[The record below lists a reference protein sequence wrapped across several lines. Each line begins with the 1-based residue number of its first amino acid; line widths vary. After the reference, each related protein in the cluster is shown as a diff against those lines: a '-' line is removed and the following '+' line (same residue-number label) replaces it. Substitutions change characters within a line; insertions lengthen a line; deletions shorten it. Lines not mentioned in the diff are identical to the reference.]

1 VRYQQPQG
9 PVQLVPKYGNAVL
22 GYAGGLGNNISS
34 LAPGSL
40 TTGIGASGI
49 ALVGT
54 GGGTGATV
62 VTKLPTTN
70 IFTLIAVV
78 DFAAL
83 GVNVSVLDYDTTS
96 PRCFQF
102 VKTAAN
108 AIQLIR
114 FDTAGNPYFATT
126 STAVTAANTSQT
138 IIARSNGAAMDV
150 WLNGGGR
157 ASAAISNTPLSLGQ
171 TLFLG
176 GGAGGAGNT
185 PTFQILNG
193 KLYGWAV
200 IPAALSDA
208 EIASISAN
216 PWQLF
221 VSPKVVRFAAAVGGV
236 TVAPSKGS
244 VALTGKIPAVT
255 RTASVVIAP
264 VKGAMALIGKL
275 PTLAQT
281 ANQVVAP
288 VKGSIAFTGKQATVF
303 QSASGTIQA
312 SKGALTY
319 AGKVP
324 ALLQTA
330 NVVLNPAKSLLS
342 YSGHVATIA
351 QTANQ
356 AIAPIKGALTYAGKL
371 PTVTQ
376 IAGANIAP
384 FGVSLSYAGKAPI
397 VTRTTS
403 QLFAPAK
410 GAIIYKG
417 YPPSILRSS
426 ALIASARRT
435 AKLTGRNFGAVLPAR
450 SISAA
455 LPSRNQTATYDPS
468 ET

>member
-1 VRYQQPQG
+1 VRYQQPQQVVG
-9 PVQLVPKYGNAVL
+9 ADPKWVAR
-22 GYAGGLGNNISS
+22 GLRSAYS
-34 LAPGSL
+34 LAPGVWSVNQV
-40 TTGIGASGI
+40 TGRTGG
-49 ALVGT
+49 ALVGSGVT
-54 GGGTGATV
+54 FVGG
-62 VTKLPTTN
+62 
-70 IFTLIAVV
+70 
-78 DFAAL
+78 AL
-83 GVNVSVLDYDTTS
+83 RTPGV
-96 PRCFQF
+96 
-102 VKTAAN
+102 A
-108 AIQLIR
+108 
-114 FDTAGNPYFATT
+114 
-126 STAVTAANTSQT
+126 
-138 IIARSNGAAMDV
+138 SNGATLEHGLA
-150 WLNGGGR
+150 LNITLPITLVVGWRRVSGAVSWSLLRNDAGDTWTGWYGEVDGTIK
-157 ASAAISNTPLSLGQ
+157 STNSNSFDGLLA
-171 TLFLG
+171 L
-176 GGAGGAGNT
+176 GGAGGTAFTHASGT
-185 PTFQILNG
+185 S
-193 KLYGWAV
+193 LYGASVAASATSAAASTPASVNASTVALGWARRGAGFV
-200 IPAALSDA
+200 DNPAVADFTHFAAIQGALS
-208 EIASISAN
+208 ISELQSLAGN

-221 VSPKVVRFAAAVGGV
+221 AAPKVARFAAAVGGV

-397 VTRTTS
+397 VTRTTN

-410 GAIIYKG
+410 GVIIYKG

-435 AKLTGRNFGAVLPAR
+435 AKLTGRNFGA
-450 SISAA
+450 A
-455 LPSRNQTATYDPS
+455 LPLRNNLAIYDPS